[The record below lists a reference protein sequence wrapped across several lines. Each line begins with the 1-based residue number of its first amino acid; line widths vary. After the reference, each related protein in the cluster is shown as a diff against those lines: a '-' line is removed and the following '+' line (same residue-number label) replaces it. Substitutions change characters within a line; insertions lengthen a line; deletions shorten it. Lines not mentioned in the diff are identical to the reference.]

1 MEEDKNLNGTERPDR
16 NTGSGDQNSGNGD
29 RNTGNGDQNT
39 GSGDRNTGNGDR
51 NTGGGDRN
59 TGSDDPNTGG
69 DDRKRNKTRTIM
81 VVIAGV
87 LGTVLAAM
95 IILYFIQRNNM
106 VEMETLL
113 TEQKDSLTN
122 ELVMLKHG
130 YDTLKTNNDTLN
142 ARLEEEVQKIERLL
156 AINASNVQTIRTYR
170 KEITTMREIMKSY
183 IVQIDSLNT
192 RNQLLMAENVEIKE
206 QMRQV
211 EQSNV
216 ALSQERSELSSKV
229 EVASVIKAREI
240 KPVVLNKKRKE
251 TDRLDRFEKLE
262 VAFILNENPIVE
274 AGKLTVY
281 MRVTRPDGLVI
292 TNSPDN
298 YFELDGERMFFTEN
312 RTVDY
317 LNKDV
322 EMSIFV
328 DNNGDFIEGTYKIDL
343 YLDGHNIGS
352 SSFMLRGR

>member
-1 MEEDKNLNGTERPDR
+1 MEEDRNINGTDTPGHNSGSGDHNSGNAKP
-16 NTGSGDQNSGNGD
+16 NTGSGEPGSGNSD
-29 RNTGNGDQNT
+29 LNTGSDELNT
-39 GSGDRNTGNGDR
+39 GSGE
-51 NTGGGDRN
+51 
-59 TGSDDPNTGG
+59 P
-69 DDRKRNKTRTIM
+69 KKNKTRTIM

-106 VEMETLL
+106 FEMETLL

-142 ARLEEEVQKIERLL
+142 AKLQEEVEKIERLL

-170 KEITTMREIMKSY
+170 KEIGTMREIMKSY

-192 RNQLLMAENVEIKE
+192 RNRLLMAENVEIKE

-216 ALSQERSELSSKV
+216 ALSQEKSELSSKV

-240 KPVVLNKKRKE
+240 KPIVLNKKRKE

-262 VAFILNENPIVE
+262 VSFILNENPIVE

-298 YFELDGERMFFTEN
+298 FFELDGERMFFTEN

-328 DNNGDFIEGTYKIDL
+328 DNTGDFIEGTYQVDL
-343 YLDGHNIGS
+343 YLKGNNIGS
-352 SSFMLRGR
+352 SSFLLRGR

>member
-1 MEEDKNLNGTERPDR
+1 MEN
-16 NTGSGDQNSGNGD
+16 DQNIIEQENGVQKP
-29 RNTGNGDQNT
+29 G
-39 GSGDRNTGNGDR
+39 
-51 NTGGGDRN
+51 
-59 TGSDDPNTGG
+59 
-69 DDRKRNKTRTIM
+69 KTRMILA
-81 VVIAGV
+81 VIAGV

-95 IILYFIQRNNM
+95 VILYFIQRNNM

-122 ELVMLKHG
+122 ELIMLKHG

-142 ARLEEEVQKIERLL
+142 AKLEAEQKKIERLL

-192 RNQLLMAENVEIKE
+192 RNQLLIAENTEIKQ

-211 EQSNV
+211 EQTNV
-216 ALSQERSELSSKV
+216 ELSEEKNELTSKV
-229 EVASVIKAREI
+229 EIASVIKAREI
-240 KPVVLNKKRKE
+240 DPMPLNKKRKE
-251 TDRLDRFEKLE
+251 TDRLERFEKLE

-274 AGKLTVY
+274 AGKKTVY
-281 MRVTRPDGLVI
+281 LRLVRPDGLVI

-298 YFELDGERMFFTEN
+298 LFEVNGERMIYTES
-312 RTVDY
+312 RTVEY

-328 DNNGDFIEGTYKIDL
+328 DNNGDFIKGTYTVDL
-343 YLDGHNIGS
+343 YLEGHNIGS
-352 SSFMLRGR
+352 SSFMLESRR

>member
-1 MEEDKNLNGTERPDR
+1 MEEDRNIYGTDRP
-16 NTGSGDQNSGNGD
+16 GHNSGNGD
-29 RNTGNGDQNT
+29 HGEQNAGNGEQNAGSGEQNAGSGEQYTGNGDPKKN
-39 GSGDRNTGNGDR
+39 N
-51 NTGGGDRN
+51 
-59 TGSDDPNTGG
+59 
-69 DDRKRNKTRTIM
+69 TRTIM
-81 VVIAGV
+81 VVIAAV

-95 IILYFIQRNNM
+95 IILYFMQRNNM
-106 VEMETLL
+106 YEMETLL

-142 ARLEEEVQKIERLL
+142 AKLEAEVQKIERLL

-206 QMRQV
+206 QMRKV
-211 EQSNV
+211 EQNNV
-216 ALSQERSELSSKV
+216 ALSQEKSELSSKV

-240 KPVVLNKKRKE
+240 NPVVLNKKRKE

-262 VAFILNENPIVE
+262 VSFILNENPIVE
-274 AGKLTVY
+274 AGKVTVY

-292 TNSPDN
+292 TSSPDN
-298 YFELDGERMFFTEN
+298 FFEIDGERMFFTEN

-328 DNNGDFIEGTYKIDL
+328 DNTGDFIEGTYKIDL
-343 YLDGHNIGS
+343 YLNGNNIGS
-352 SSFMLRGR
+352 SSFLLRGR

>member
-1 MEEDKNLNGTERPDR
+1 MEEDKNLIKPE
-16 NTGSGDQNSGNGD
+16 
-29 RNTGNGDQNT
+29 
-39 GSGDRNTGNGDR
+39 
-51 NTGGGDRN
+51 GGVQ
-59 TGSDDPNTGG
+59 
-69 DDRKRNKTRTIM
+69 KRNKTKTLLT
-81 VVIAGV
+81 VLAGV
-87 LGTVLAAM
+87 LGTILAAM
-95 IILYFIQRNNM
+95 VILYFVQRSSM
-106 VEMETLL
+106 IEMENLL

-122 ELVMLKHG
+122 ELIMLKHG

-142 ARLEEEVQKIERLL
+142 AKLDEERQKIERLL
-156 AINASNVQTIRTYR
+156 AINASNVKTIRTYR

-192 RNQLLMAENVEIKE
+192 RNQLLMAENTEIRA

-211 EQSNV
+211 EQSNI
-216 ALSQERSELSSKV
+216 ALSQEKNELSSKV

-240 KPVVLNKKRKE
+240 IPMTLNKKRKE
-251 TDRLDRFEKLE
+251 TDRLSRFEKLE
-262 VAFILNENPIVE
+262 VSFILNENPIVE
-274 AGKLTVY
+274 AGKKTVY

-298 YFELDGERMFFTEN
+298 LFEVEGERMIFTEN

-328 DNNGDFIEGTYKIDL
+328 DNNGDFIEGTYTIDL
-343 YLDGHNIGS
+343 FLEGHNIGS
-352 SSFMLRGR
+352 SSFMLKSR

>member
-1 MEEDKNLNGTERPDR
+1 MEN
-16 NTGSGDQNSGNGD
+16 DQNIIEQENAG
-29 RNTGNGDQNT
+29 Q
-39 GSGDRNTGNGDR
+39 
-51 NTGGGDRN
+51 
-59 TGSDDPNTGG
+59 
-69 DDRKRNKTRTIM
+69 KRSKTRIILSVT
-81 VVIAGV
+81 AGV

-95 IILYFIQRNNM
+95 VILYFIQRNNM
-106 VEMETLL
+106 VEMENLL

-122 ELVMLKHG
+122 ELIMLKHG

-142 ARLEEEVQKIERLL
+142 AKLEEEQKKIERLL

-192 RNQLLMAENVEIKE
+192 RNQLLIAENTEIKQ

-211 EQSNV
+211 EQTNV
-216 ALSQERSELSSKV
+216 ELSEEKNELTSKV

-240 KPVVLNKKRKE
+240 NPMPLNKKRKE
-251 TDRLDRFEKLE
+251 TDRLERFEKLE

-274 AGKLTVY
+274 AGKKTVY
-281 MRVTRPDGLVI
+281 MRLTRPDGLVI

-298 YFELDGERMFFTEN
+298 LFEVNGERMIYTEN
-312 RTVDY
+312 RTVEY

-328 DNNGDFIEGTYKIDL
+328 DNNGDFIKGKYTIDL
-343 YLDGHNIGS
+343 YLEGHNIGS
-352 SSFMLRGR
+352 SSFMLESRR

>member
-1 MEEDKNLNGTERPDR
+1 MEEDRNINGTDTPGNNSGSGDHNSGNAKP
-16 NTGSGDQNSGNGD
+16 NTGSGEPGSGNSD
-29 RNTGNGDQNT
+29 LNTGSDELNT
-39 GSGDRNTGNGDR
+39 GSGE
-51 NTGGGDRN
+51 
-59 TGSDDPNTGG
+59 P
-69 DDRKRNKTRTIM
+69 KKNKTRTIM

-87 LGTVLAAM
+87 LGTILAAM

-106 VEMETLL
+106 FEMETLL

-142 ARLEEEVQKIERLL
+142 AKLQEEVEKIERLL

-170 KEITTMREIMKSY
+170 KEIGTMREIMKSY

-216 ALSQERSELSSKV
+216 ALSQEKSELSSKV

-240 KPVVLNKKRKE
+240 KPIVLNKKRKE

-262 VAFILNENPIVE
+262 VSFILNENPIVE
-274 AGKLTVY
+274 AGKKTVY

-292 TNSPDN
+292 TSSPDN
-298 YFELDGERMFFTEN
+298 FFELDGERMFFTEN

-328 DNNGDFIEGTYKIDL
+328 DNTGDFIEGTYQVDL
-343 YLDGHNIGS
+343 YLDANNIGS
-352 SSFMLRGR
+352 SSFLLR